1 MRDRVNRSLTRKRS
15 KRGETSFACASGFNE
30 VRLQSDRCEDH
41 YLRVTAR
48 FQGTAMRIETGY
60 SGVPLPNRKQGRPAS
75 GASSVARGSSG
86 KSSESIERAESDP
99 YLAALHDIPEVRADV
114 IEEVRQR
121 LNRGDFLSREAAE
134 QTAEAILSDLASF
147 IGQ

>member
-1 MRDRVNRSLTRKRS
+1 
-15 KRGETSFACASGFNE
+15 
-30 VRLQSDRCEDH
+30 
-41 YLRVTAR
+41 
-48 FQGTAMRIETGY
+48 MRINSDY
-60 SGVPLPNRKQGRPAS
+60 SGVPLPNRKQGRAVS
-75 GASSVARGSSG
+75 GASSASRASSG
-86 KSSESIERAESDP
+86 KSSESTERAESDP

-114 IEEVRQR
+114 VEEVRQR

>member
-1 MRDRVNRSLTRKRS
+1 
-15 KRGETSFACASGFNE
+15 
-30 VRLQSDRCEDH
+30 
-41 YLRVTAR
+41 
-48 FQGTAMRIETGY
+48 MRIDTVY
-60 SGVPLPNRKQGRPAS
+60 SGVPLPNRKQGRPVS
-75 GASSVARGSSG
+75 GASSASRASSG
-86 KSSESIERAESDP
+86 QSSESPERGEFDP

-114 IEEVRQR
+114 VEEVRQR

>member
-1 MRDRVNRSLTRKRS
+1 
-15 KRGETSFACASGFNE
+15 
-30 VRLQSDRCEDH
+30 
-41 YLRVTAR
+41 
-48 FQGTAMRIETGY
+48 MRIDPGY
-60 SGVPLPNRKQGRPAS
+60 SGVPLPNRKQNRSVS
-75 GASSVARGSSG
+75 GASSALRASSG
-86 KSSESIERAESDP
+86 KSSESTERAESDP
-99 YLAALHDIPEVRADV
+99 YLAALHEIPEVRADV